1 MDKHEIIRR
10 DSEAYQV
17 LYRKIHETFQH
28 RDEGPVGFKVWEAAC
43 DAFHRFDSPMFE
55 LVTDEGLARLSA
67 GDAELVDWATAYL
80 ETDPFHFRSG
90 YYKSWFI
97 RRLKRL
103 ALTPRSEGASARGC
117 SPRFQRFQACTELLF
132 ATRSQPPIT
141 GFSYAD
147 LIPSG
152 VAVSRTPTASTAAS

>member
-103 ALTPRSEGASARGC
+103 ALTPDQKERLRAVVLRAFDDPKRA
-117 SPRFQRFQACTELLF
+117 P
-132 ATRSQPPIT
+132 
-141 GFSYAD
+141 SYY
-147 LIPSG
+147 L
-152 VAVSRTPTASTAAS
+152 RLAASLQSPDFLT